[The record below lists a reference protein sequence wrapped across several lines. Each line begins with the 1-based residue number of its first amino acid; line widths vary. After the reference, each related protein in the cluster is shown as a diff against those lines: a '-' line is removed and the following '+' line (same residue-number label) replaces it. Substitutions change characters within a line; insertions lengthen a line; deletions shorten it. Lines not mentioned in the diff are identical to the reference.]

1 MVLSRLL
8 WIVLIRRLN
17 SQFPLVIPTLEMLT
31 HVITLQTLE
40 IPSLRQKPLTFLT
53 LGFLERRSA
62 VAFITGQSEGPSRM
76 SKFTGNTVIQV

>member
-1 MVLSRLL
+1 MDCIHWTLEQPVS
-8 WIVLIRRLN
+8 IVT
-17 SQFPLVIPTLEMLT
+17 FVIPTLEMLT

-40 IPSLRQKPLTFLT
+40 IPSLRQKPLKFLT
-53 LGFLERRSA
+53 LGFLETRSA

>member
-1 MVLSRLL
+1 MDCIHKTLEQPVS
-8 WIVLIRRLN
+8 IVTLI
-17 SQFPLVIPTLEMLT
+17 LVIPTLEMLT

-53 LGFLERRSA
+53 LGFLETRSA